1 METPTGRD
9 MRPIGIFMLATS
21 FKSTLLGLT
30 ALTLLTAQATQ
41 AAPPP
46 AAPAPVPAPATAPT
60 VAPNG
65 SLVAGIC
72 LLSQESL
79 ITRSK
84 VGQATTARLRE
95 LAAQVQANLNAEKA
109 RLEARGKA
117 LEAKR
122 ATLSPM
128 QIQAQGQTINAS
140 AQALQAKAAERS
152 AQIDATKTKAFG
164 QVIQQAQPF
173 ITQAYG
179 AHACGLLLARETVL
193 SGNMANDLT
202 PEVVAALDAKAAPM
216 TFDLE
221 PPRSGK

>member
-1 METPTGRD
+1 MP
-9 MRPIGIFMLATS
+9 ATS
-21 FKSTLLGLT
+21 FKSALLGLT
-30 ALTLLTAQATQ
+30 ALTLLTAQSAR

-46 AAPAPVPAPATAPT
+46 TPAAVPAPPLKPT
-60 VAPNG
+60 VAPMAAPASAPVVAAAPNG
-65 SLVAGIC
+65 PLVIGVC
-72 LLSQESL
+72 MLSQESL

-117 LEAKR
+117 LETKR

-128 QIQAQGQTINAS
+128 QIQAQGQAINAS
-140 AQALQAKAAERS
+140 AQALQAKAADRS
-152 AQIDATKTKAFG
+152 TQIDATKSKAFG
-164 QVIQQAQPF
+164 QVLQQAQPF

-202 PEVVAALDAKAAPM
+202 PEVIAALDAKATPIV
-216 TFDLE
+216 FDLE

>member
-1 METPTGRD
+1 MP
-9 MRPIGIFMLATS
+9 ATS
-21 FKSTLLGLT
+21 FKSALLGLT
-30 ALTLLTAQATQ
+30 ALTLLTAQTVQ

-46 AAPAPVPAPATAPT
+46 APAAVPVQPAAPMPPSAAPPAAPT
-60 VAPNG
+60 PVVAAAPNG
-65 SLVAGIC
+65 PLVAGVC
-72 LLSQESL
+72 LLSQEAL

-84 VGQATTARLRE
+84 IGQAATARLRE
-95 LAAQVQANLNAEKA
+95 LTAQVQANLNAEKV

-117 LEAKR
+117 LETKR

-128 QIQAQGQTINAS
+128 QIQAQGQVINAS
-140 AQALQAKAAERS
+140 AQALQAKAADRS

-202 PEVVAALDAKAAPM
+202 PEVIAALDAKP
-216 TFDLE
+216 TPLVFDLE

>member
-1 METPTGRD
+1 MP
-9 MRPIGIFMLATS
+9 ATS
-21 FKSTLLGLT
+21 SKSALLGLT
-30 ALTLLTAQATQ
+30 ALTLLSAQAVQ
-41 AAPPP
+41 AAPPLAP
-46 AAPAPVPAPATAPT
+46 AAVPAPPVAPA
-60 VAPNG
+60 VAPIAAPPSAPVAVAAPNG
-65 SLVAGIC
+65 PLVVGVC

-84 VGQATTARLRE
+84 VGQAATARLRE
-95 LAAQVQANLNAEKA
+95 LAAQVQANLNAEKV

-117 LEAKR
+117 LETKR

-128 QIQAQGQTINAS
+128 QIQAQGQAINAS
-140 AQALQAKAAERS
+140 AQALQAKAADRS

-202 PEVVAALDAKAAPM
+202 PEVIAALDAKATPLV
-216 TFDLE
+216 FDLE
-221 PPRSGK
+221 PPRPSK